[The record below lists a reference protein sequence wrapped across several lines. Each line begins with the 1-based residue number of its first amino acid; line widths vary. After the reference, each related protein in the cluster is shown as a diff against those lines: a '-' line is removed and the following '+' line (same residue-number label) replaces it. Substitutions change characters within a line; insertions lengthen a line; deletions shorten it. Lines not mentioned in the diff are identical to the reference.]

1 MLNNKKTSNESVQFV
16 EIEGQSFIKLLVPGN
31 KDTYIETLRS
41 LVGLIS
47 ATDQN
52 DMREGDMGLVCHLLE
67 SMLPSFTQLK

>member
-1 MLNNKKTSNESVQFV
+1 MNANKKTSNESVQFV